1 MTLSESQ
8 KKFLRGRGHKLKPVI
23 MVGPKGLSES
33 LLEEFDSTIRHH
45 ELIKVRGQR
54 GDRGIRDEIIS
65 GLCSK
70 SAASL
75 IAKIGNVAL
84 IYRRNDKDTKI
95 RLPA

>member
-1 MTLSESQ
+1 
-8 KKFLRGRGHKLKPVI
+8 

-45 ELIKVRGQR
+45 ELIKVRVQS
-54 GDRGIRDEIIS
+54 GDRSIRDEIIS
-65 GLCSK
+65 SLCSK